1 MYKLLNWQISVAIEE
16 KREREE
22 KEQLLF
28 KKNYFGTKKNK
39 KKQVHWGVG
48 KQKYRLGLYKLNF
61 QIEKYEYVM

>member
-39 KKQVHWGVG
+39 KKQVHWGWG
-48 KQKYRLGLYKLNF
+48 SKS
-61 QIEKYEYVM
+61 ID

>member
-28 KKNYFGTKKNK
+28 KKNYFGTKKKQK
-39 KKQVHWGVG
+39 KTSTLGVG

>member
-28 KKNYFGTKKNK
+28 KKNYFGTKKTKKNK
-39 KKQVHWGVG
+39 YIGGWGS
-48 KQKYRLGLYKLNF
+48 KS
-61 QIEKYEYVM
+61 ID

>member
-28 KKNYFGTKKNK
+28 KKNYFGTTKKTKNK
-39 KKQVHWGVG
+39 YIGGWGS
-48 KQKYRLGLYKLNF
+48 KS
-61 QIEKYEYVM
+61 ID